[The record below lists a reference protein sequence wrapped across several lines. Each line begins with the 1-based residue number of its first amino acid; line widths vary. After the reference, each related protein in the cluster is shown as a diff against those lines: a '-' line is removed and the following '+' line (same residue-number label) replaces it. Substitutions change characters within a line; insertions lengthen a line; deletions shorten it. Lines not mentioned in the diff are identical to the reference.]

1 MWPPSYSNGGAWKI
15 TMYSLKEP
23 SHSSPLPKPEMM
35 QDVACV
41 EPFNSNRNCRS
52 DNDRK
57 MLDYI
62 LENWQNGTME
72 R

>member
-1 MWPPSYSNGGAWKI
+1 
-15 TMYSLKEP
+15 
-23 SHSSPLPKPEMM
+23 MM

-62 LENWQNGTME
+62 LENWQNGTRE